1 MKNEEIYNKIM
12 NLKIETADGKKI
24 DYLNKDAKD
33 GIIKIKKQVRK
44 FKMLLKLFLILAI
57 VSLVIMFIFF
67 LISNKVPILLQF
79 IIIINLGLI
88 IIFFCM
94 FEFSNYN
101 YTNLLKSY
109 NNIDININNI
119 YVHYTKQ
126 ILHDRYLDTLLSYV
140 ALLISEKD
148 ANIMKN
154 VYNCIKDP
162 KTYYIVHKESINMN
176 LTKNV
181 GENDYLVSGIISL
194 LENNHYLSVLNST
207 CTKEEFLKSISSLDK
222 SIDFNKIILN
232 EDSLNDQENKVKN
245 WIYSVN
251 KVLKESDKAVIIFK
265 LDNISNNKAILFI
278 TSFDYLFE
286 FIKIPGM
293 DYIYGRDLFKDDV
306 ENKKKYEIS
315 LLIRE
320 YATCDNYIE
329 VKSEKLKDVVNN
341 EKYIKAINECK
352 TWDDIYKLDH
362 ELNKILNRKSD
373 TSE

>member
-1 MKNEEIYNKIM
+1 
-12 NLKIETADGKKI
+12 
-24 DYLNKDAKD
+24 
-33 GIIKIKKQVRK
+33 
-44 FKMLLKLFLILAI
+44 
-57 VSLVIMFIFF
+57 
-67 LISNKVPILLQF
+67 
-79 IIIINLGLI
+79 
-88 IIFFCM
+88 
-94 FEFSNYN
+94 
-101 YTNLLKSY
+101 
-109 NNIDININNI
+109 
-119 YVHYTKQ
+119 
-126 ILHDRYLDTLLSYV
+126 
-140 ALLISEKD
+140 
-148 ANIMKN
+148 MKN

-293 DYIYGRDLFKDDV
+293 DYIYGRNLFKDDV